1 MKIWKKKKKICRFW
15 FWFHSVNV
23 LSSLFFFS
31 QASIISKYANMRLT
45 GWETSQA
52 KRKEEMRGREGE
64 GGKKEE
70 GREECI
76 KEREL
81 VLLK

>member
-1 MKIWKKKKKICRFW
+1 
-15 FWFHSVNV
+15 
-23 LSSLFFFS
+23 
-31 QASIISKYANMRLT
+31 MRLT
-45 GWETSQA
+45 GSEAGQA
-52 KRKEEMRGREGE
+52 KRKDEMRGREGE

-76 KEREL
+76 KERKL